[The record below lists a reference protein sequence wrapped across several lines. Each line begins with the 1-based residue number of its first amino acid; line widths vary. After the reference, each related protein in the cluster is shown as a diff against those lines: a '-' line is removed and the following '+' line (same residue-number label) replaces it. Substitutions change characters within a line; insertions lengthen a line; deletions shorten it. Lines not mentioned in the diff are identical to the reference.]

1 MKGKKLN
8 YFKLILANILIFLLI
23 LLILMITPNKPE
35 INLTIVFIYVVSV
48 TLFNGII
55 TEK

>member
-8 YFKLILANILIFLLI
+8 YFKLILANLLIFLLI
-23 LLILMITPNKPE
+23 LLVLMITPNKPE
-35 INLTIVFIYVVSV
+35 INLTIAFIYIISI
-48 TLFNGII
+48 TLFNGIV

>member
-23 LLILMITPNKPE
+23 LLVLMITPNKPE
-35 INLTIVFIYVVSV
+35 INLTIAFIYVVSI

>member
-23 LLILMITPNKPE
+23 LLVLMITPNKPE
-35 INLTIVFIYVVSV
+35 INLTITFIYIVSV
-48 TLFNGII
+48 TLFNGIV